1 MTSTRSLESRVAA
14 FQEDL
19 TKEIRR
25 EEQTADPTRC
35 IDIIESLAEEITSGP
50 IDETHKKTASKSASK
65 SAIKTKR
72 SKKVEKS
79 DSINVQP
86 SSKNLSSL
94 EKNMKSLL
102 VTSIRFFRRHKRTA
116 LTPEDMSKWEKAI
129 VSADALRS
137 MTVFQNGCGD
147 TSVLDG
153 EKEAPIVATA
163 GGPKS
168 ENSEL
173 PSSVSSYHARLVAH
187 KKEIYKDPPVLPP
200 PPITINPQTCPLPK
214 RNKTTG
220 EFTFVAGDGADE
232 DAKLEESLKLFRP
245 NRSPEEILRAGA
257 FGGTYYRPIT
267 SSVTNVRYNAK
278 QVLQD
283 SLRPE
288 WISGIDKSTMLTSAT
303 YRTSVNKFNVKC
315 GGSLGMWESSGW
327 ISDVDV
333 YGWFQWYCRFFGG
346 RRCSDDLR
354 QISRWMKL
362 AGPKGRFRSQL
373 CNKILNAGDG
383 GLGKVDDVKISPVIR
398 QTLLHWGLEITEGI
412 LTKHGKRV
420 GRL

>member
-1 MTSTRSLESRVAA
+1 MTSTRSLALRLID
-14 FQEDL
+14 FQKDL
-19 TKEIRR
+19 AKEVKR
-25 EEQTADPTRC
+25 EEQTTDPTRC
-35 IDIIESLAEEITSGP
+35 LEIIESLAREITSGCT
-50 IDETHKKTASKSASK
+50 DDTDKKTSLEA
-65 SAIKTKR
+65 AIKTNQTKKGKKSNS
-72 SKKVEKS
+72 SK
-79 DSINVQP
+79 DQP
-86 SSKNLSSL
+86 SSLSLSSL

-102 VTSIRFFRRHKRTA
+102 TSSVRYFRQHKRTA
-116 LTPEDMSKWEKAI
+116 LTPEDISKWNKVI

-137 MTVFQNGCGD
+137 ITVFQNDCGN
-147 TSVLDG
+147 TSVPDDKTDALT
-153 EKEAPIVATA
+153 VTTA
-163 GGPKS
+163 GRSVS
-168 ENSEL
+168 ETTEL
-173 PSSVSSYHARLVAH
+173 PSSVSSYHARLVTH

-200 PPITINPQTCPLPK
+200 PPITVYSQTCPLPK

-220 EFTFVAGDGADE
+220 EFTFVACDGADVN
-232 DAKLEESLKLFRP
+232 AKLEESFKQFRP

-267 SSVTNVRYNAK
+267 SSVTNIRYNSK

-288 WISGIDKSTMLTSAT
+288 WISGIDKSTMLPSAT
-303 YRTSVNKFNVKC
+303 YRKSINKFNVKC

-346 RRCSDDLR
+346 RRCDDDVR
-354 QISRWMKL
+354 QIGRWVKL
-362 AGPKGRFRSQL
+362 AGAKGRFRSQL
-373 CNKILNAGDG
+373 CNKILNADGG

-412 LTKHGKRV
+412 LMKHGKRV